1 MSKCVSLPLPC
12 GLAKVHIPRFVLF
25 DGCYL
30 SKSDILSGLAA
41 ECDGTSHR
49 ATHVI
54 LTRYNTVVFLV
65 NAGLLS
71 IGDLIERNI
80 EVRCLAR
87 RHGGFSVLW
96 EGNRGFY
103 VKQHKAPVGR
113 QTLGSP
119 VALEAALLKQFRC
132 YSSIRERVPQL
143 RVFDASLQ
151 ALVLD
156 WISDARPFNAGLYS
170 AKACDAARL
179 LGQDLAALHLGLK
192 THHAALSAE
201 LPFISMAHPWPL
213 HLTQWRSFSDKTNS
227 PAQAEWI
234 AHLRGQADL
243 MAALQRLGEC
253 WPKEQLIHGDMKWQ
267 NCLIAASH
275 TSDSWPAPCRFVDW
289 SLAGLGDPLWDV
301 AGLVQSWIKAWLNN
315 VDIDTS
321 GPPYRVA
328 TFDVEAFLPCRRL
341 LAAFWQAYCAD
352 AISAQRGVRLVEL
365 LGARLLQTLFED
377 AAEEAQTTPTQALLL
392 HFARFL
398 LMAPED
404 GAVQL
409 LGSH

>member
-1 MSKCVSLPLPC
+1 M
-12 GLAKVHIPRFVLF
+12 
-25 DGCYL
+25 
-30 SKSDILSGLAA
+30 
-41 ECDGTSHR
+41 
-49 ATHVI
+49 HVI

-65 NAGLLS
+65 SAGLLS

-80 EVRCLAR
+80 EVRCLSR

-103 VKQHKAPVGR
+103 VKQHKAPAGR

-119 VALEAALLKQFRC
+119 VSIEAALLKQFRC

-151 ALVLD
+151 ALVID

-179 LGQDLAALHLGLK
+179 LGQDLAVLHHGLK
-192 THHAALSAE
+192 THHAALSAD
-201 LPFISMAHPWPL
+201 LPSFSVHPWPL
-213 HLTQWRSFSDKTNS
+213 YLTQWHSFSDKTNS
-227 PAQAEWI
+227 PAQAEWV
-234 AHLRGQADL
+234 AHLRGQTDL
-243 MAALQRLGEC
+243 MAVLERLADH

-267 NCLIAASH
+267 NCLIPASH
-275 TSDSWPAPCRFVDW
+275 TSDSGPVSCRFVDW
-289 SLAGLGDPLWDV
+289 SSAGLGDPLWDV

-315 VDIDTS
+315 VDIDTC

-341 LAAFWQAYCAD
+341 LSAFWQAYCAD
-352 AISAQRGVRLVEL
+352 AHTERRRARLVEL

-377 AAEEAQTTPTQALLL
+377 AAEEAQTTPAQTLLL

-409 LGSH
+409 FG